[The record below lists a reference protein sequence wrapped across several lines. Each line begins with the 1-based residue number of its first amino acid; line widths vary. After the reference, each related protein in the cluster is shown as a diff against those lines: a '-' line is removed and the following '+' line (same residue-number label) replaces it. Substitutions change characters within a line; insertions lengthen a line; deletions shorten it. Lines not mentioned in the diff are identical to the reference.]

1 MFTRD
6 DLLSGLFV
14 KLKNRDLG
22 VVAGNRIM
30 LQKGTYIDIFDY
42 TDDLHCKVNAD
53 CDIIEVRGGGMN
65 SHLDCFNNFNK
76 MSLRY
81 TRNTFTL
88 DKIKD
93 GDIVTVARKNQP
105 SFDFYKC
112 GDLLLPVDSTVGA
125 YNLANFDEKTLCF
138 IVNTTNI
145 KISKVIRPYCEA
157 DYARSQRNVAKVVY
171 EREE

>member
-93 GDIVTVARKNQP
+93 GDIVTVTRKKST
-105 SFDFYKC
+105 SF
-112 GDLLLPVDSTVGA
+112 
-125 YNLANFDEKTLCF
+125 
-138 IVNTTNI
+138 
-145 KISKVIRPYCEA
+145 
-157 DYARSQRNVAKVVY
+157 
-171 EREE
+171 